1 MNRAIKPFHLKIL
14 LSLGSLVFLF
24 AAAEVAVRVLGERDA
39 SGNFYFKNR
48 IIHPHRL
55 PVGMVA
61 ERVRAL
67 KDADDSIVTFHEVL
81 GWAPRPGAVSA
92 DGLYSYNSQ
101 GVRSPVPTFA
111 AKPPEGVLRIAMFGD
126 SFTHGDDVP
135 YEHSWGAVLEQLLN
149 EAGIPAEILNFG
161 VGGYGIDQALLRF
174 QQQGAAFAP
183 HLVVLGFQPENL
195 KRNLNLL
202 RPLYDPRSGLP
213 FAKPRFIFTDRGI
226 DLINVPVLP
235 PERMAATLSDLDAWE
250 LRPHEY
256 FYDPADF
263 QGSWWQRS
271 KLLATAYDLKV
282 NQEDRWLLKR
292 IIFREKSEEQ
302 QLGWAIIQAF
312 DMEVTATGARFMIV
326 HLPSNQEMKLRV
338 GLGRWSYQTFLDA
351 LDGAYDVVHP
361 EGALMQAAQAHG
373 LGEIFA
379 GHYNE
384 KGNRIIA
391 QEIFDHLG
399 D

>member
-1 MNRAIKPFHLKIL
+1 LNRVIKPLYLKIL

-24 AAAEVAVRVLGERDA
+24 SVAEVAVRVLGERDA

-55 PVGMVA
+55 PVEMVS
-61 ERVRAL
+61 ERIRAL
-67 KDADDSIVTFHEVL
+67 EEADDSLVTYHEVL

-101 GVRSPVPTFA
+101 GIRTPVPAYA
-111 AKPPEGVLRIAMFGD
+111 AKPPEGVLRIALFGD

-135 YEHSWGAVLEQLLN
+135 YEHSWGAVLERLLN
-149 EAGIPAEILNFG
+149 ETGRPAEVLNFG

-183 HLVVLGFQPENL
+183 QVVVLGFQPENL

-213 FAKPRFIFTDRGI
+213 FAKPRFILSDRGI
-226 DLINVPVLP
+226 NLINVPVLP
-235 PERMAATLSDLDAWE
+235 PDRMVATIQDFDAWE

-256 FYDPADF
+256 FYNPADF
-263 QGSWWQRS
+263 HGSWWQRS

-282 NQEDRWLLKR
+282 NREDRWLLKR

-302 QLGWAIIQAF
+302 GLGWAIIQAF
-312 DMEVTATGARFMIV
+312 DMEVTAMGARFMIV
-326 HLPSNQEMKLRV
+326 HLPSNQEMKLRA
-338 GLGRWSYQTFLDA
+338 GLGRWTYQTFLDA

-361 EGALMQAAQAHG
+361 ENTLMKAAQKGG
-373 LGEIFA
+373 LEEIFA

-391 QEIFDHLG
+391 REILDHL
-399 D
+399 DE